1 MKNKTIL
8 ITGGA
13 GYIGS
18 HANKM
23 LYEKGYDTVI
33 FDNLVYGYKNF
44 VQWGEFVLGDLADYD
59 LLDMVFQH
67 YSIDA
72 VMHFAAYAY
81 VGESVTN
88 PEKYY
93 YNNVV
98 NTLNL
103 LKAMRSHDVNQF
115 IFSSSCA
122 TYGIPQKIPIPEN
135 HSQHP
140 INPYGQCK
148 LIVENILRDYSNA
161 YGLKYVSLR
170 YFNAAG
176 ADPDGKIGEAH
187 EPETHL
193 IPLILDAASDKNKH
207 ISIFGT
213 DYDTPDGTCIRDYI
227 HVNDLAQAHI
237 LALNYLE
244 SSADSDVFNLGNGNG
259 ISVREMIETA
269 RHVTGKTIQT
279 IESPRR
285 PGDPDSLVGSASKA
299 KNILGWHP
307 QYTDLKD
314 IIETAWRWKLKSLF

>member
-1 MKNKTIL
+1 MKKKTIL

-23 LYEKGYDTVI
+23 LYEKGYDTVV

-59 LLDMVFQH
+59 QLDMVFQH

-103 LKAMRSHDVNQF
+103 LKAMRKHDVNQF

-122 TYGIPQKIPIPEN
+122 TYGIPQKIPIPED
-135 HSQHP
+135 HPQHP

-148 LIVENILRDYSNA
+148 LIVENVLRDYADA
-161 YGLKYVSLR
+161 YNLKYVSLR

-187 EPETHL
+187 DPETHL
-193 IPLILDAASDKNKH
+193 IPLILDAASDQNKH

-213 DYDTPDGTCIRDYI
+213 DYNTPDGTCIRDYI

-237 LALNYLE
+237 LALNHLE
-244 SSADSDVFNLGNGNG
+244 SGADSDVFNLGNGNG
-259 ISVREMIETA
+259 ISVKEMIETA
-269 RHVTGKTIQT
+269 RHVTGKTIQM

-299 KNILGWHP
+299 RKILGWRP
-307 QYTDLKD
+307 QYTEIKD
-314 IIETAWRWKLKSLF
+314 IIETAWNWKLKQLS

>member
-23 LYEKGYDTVI
+23 LYEKGYDTVV
-33 FDNLVYGYKNF
+33 FDNLVYGHKKF

-59 LLDMVFQH
+59 LLDMVFKH

-103 LKAMRSHDVNQF
+103 LKAMRMHDVNQF

-122 TYGIPQKIPIPEN
+122 TYGIPQKIPIPED
-135 HSQHP
+135 HPQMP

-148 LIVENILRDYSNA
+148 LIVENVLRDYADA
-161 YGLKYVSLR
+161 YNLKYVSLR

-187 EPETHL
+187 DPETHL
-193 IPLILDAASDKNKH
+193 IPLILDAASDQNKH

-213 DYDTPDGTCIRDYI
+213 DYNTPDGTCIRDYI

-244 SSADSDVFNLGNGNG
+244 SGADSDVFNLGNGNG
-259 ISVREMIETA
+259 ISVKEMIETA
-269 RHVTGKTIQT
+269 RQVTCKTIQT

-299 KNILGWHP
+299 KKILGWRP
-307 QYTDLKD
+307 QYTALKN
-314 IIETAWRWKLKSLF
+314 IIETAWHWKLKQLS